1 MVSQNKI
8 RFLKVQNKHF
18 KDPYFKPE
26 INVSSKIN
34 CDLKLTHLLLKSGFY
49 FETPYIYIY
58 SLEEAYHAKSY
69 IQTLLLVNTKLI
81 QTAV

>member
-1 MVSQNKI
+1 M
-8 RFLKVQNKHF
+8 
-18 KDPYFKPE
+18 
-26 INVSSKIN
+26 
-34 CDLKLTHLLLKSGFY
+34 
-49 FETPYIYIY
+49 Y